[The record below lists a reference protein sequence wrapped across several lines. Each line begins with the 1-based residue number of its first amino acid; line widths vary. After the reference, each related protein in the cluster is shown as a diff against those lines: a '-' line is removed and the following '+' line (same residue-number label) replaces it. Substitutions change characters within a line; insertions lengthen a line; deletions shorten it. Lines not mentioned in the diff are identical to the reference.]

1 MRKRASLKV
10 LLLLLFLAAGQAGQV
25 RAQEPQV
32 RLMRGGRVMTL
43 GLEDYLIGVLAGEV
57 SPNWPLEALKTMAV
71 CARTYTINKMMVNS
85 GGNYHLTDTM
95 MDQVYKGNG
104 RLWSSIRQ
112 AVDET
117 RNEVL
122 TYESAP
128 AQVFYCASS
137 GGCTASSLVVWGRY
151 YPYLQAVADIYSTS
165 DPYANWTLKVSE
177 RDFLRALGYTGHLGS
192 IEVAERDESGRVG
205 RLRIEVSGRSFQ
217 VAGRDIQ
224 RLRERLGWERLCSTL
239 FDVKLEAGQVVFT
252 GRGWG
257 HGVGLSQWGSKRMA
271 ESGFTYQ
278 QILQFYFPG
287 TTLGI
292 IQSEE

>member
-1 MRKRASLKV
+1 
-10 LLLLLFLAAGQAGQV
+10 
-25 RAQEPQV
+25 
-32 RLMRGGRVMTL
+32 
-43 GLEDYLIGVLAGEV
+43 
-57 SPNWPLEALKTMAV
+57 
-71 CARTYTINKMMVNS
+71 
-85 GGNYHLTDTM
+85 
-95 MDQVYKGNG
+95 
-104 RLWSSIRQ
+104 
-112 AVDET
+112 
-117 RNEVL
+117 
-122 TYESAP
+122 
-128 AQVFYCASS
+128 
-137 GGCTASSLVVWGRY
+137 
-151 YPYLQAVADIYSTS
+151 
-165 DPYANWTLKVSE
+165 
-177 RDFLRALGYTGHLGS
+177 S

-224 RLRERLGWERLCSTL
+224 RLRERLGWERLRSTL